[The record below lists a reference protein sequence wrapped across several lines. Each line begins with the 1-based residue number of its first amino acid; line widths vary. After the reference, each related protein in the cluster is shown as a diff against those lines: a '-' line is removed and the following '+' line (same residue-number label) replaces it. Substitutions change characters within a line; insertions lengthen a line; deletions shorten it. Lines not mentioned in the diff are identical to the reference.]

1 MLDRETLPKRM
12 HSIVLKFPERP
23 IQHVKDPQGIY
34 QPTSFKNFW
43 RGVEELGSGLAV
55 LGVKRGSHVGII
67 ADNRAEW
74 LMADQAVLG
83 LGGVN
88 VPRGCDSTQDEI
100 AYILSHGDCTATFV
114 EDKNRMNIV
123 LRGLTPDHKLGF
135 LVVMDNSLQEDETL
149 LENLKIINFK
159 KVRELGAEKL
169 ALDPDFFSQTMEK
182 GDSEDLAT
190 IIYTSGTTG
199 QPKGVMLTHTTFL
212 FQADRTDHMLIV
224 DEKDIL
230 LSVLPIW
237 HSFERAVEYIIL
249 GKGASIAYSKPIGKI
264 LMEDIAQIQPSF
276 FPSVPRI
283 WESVRAAVYR
293 NIKAQSPLKQKL
305 FEFFAWVGTLHANFL
320 TAFQDRMVSYWPP
333 NPILNKITM
342 FLPLLLIW
350 PLKLLG
356 DLLVFQKIRAKL
368 GGRFKAGI
376 SGGGALPAYVDEFF
390 RAAGILVLEGYGLT
404 ETGPILSVR
413 LQWSPM
419 PGTVGPILP
428 GIEYQVRAEDGTV
441 VGPGHRGV
449 LWVKSP
455 QVMKGYYKRP
465 DETAKVLV
473 QEWLN
478 TGDIVV
484 PTVGREITIVGR
496 SKDTIVLLGGE
507 NIEPEPIEMKI
518 LQSDF
523 IDQVMVVGQDQK
535 FLGAL
540 VVPNMEFLEKYA
552 QEEKMDYLDKD
563 ELRELPEIQEM
574 YHEIIQELVSAS
586 TGFKHYERIYK
597 FTLLPKPFDL
607 QTEVTQT
614 LKLKR
619 NVIAENYHRV
629 IQQMFQ

>member
-1 MLDRETLPKRM
+1 
-12 HSIVLKFPERP
+12 
-23 IQHVKDPQGIY
+23 
-34 QPTSFKNFW
+34 
-43 RGVEELGSGLAV
+43 
-55 LGVKRGSHVGII
+55 
-67 ADNRAEW
+67 
-74 LMADQAVLG
+74 
-83 LGGVN
+83 
-88 VPRGCDSTQDEI
+88 
-100 AYILSHGDCTATFV
+100 
-114 EDKNRMNIV
+114 
-123 LRGLTPDHKLGF
+123 
-135 LVVMDNSLQEDETL
+135 
-149 LENLKIINFK
+149 
-159 KVRELGAEKL
+159 
-169 ALDPDFFSQTMEK
+169 
-182 GDSEDLAT
+182 
-190 IIYTSGTTG
+190 
-199 QPKGVMLTHTTFL
+199 
-212 FQADRTDHMLIV
+212 
-224 DEKDIL
+224 
-230 LSVLPIW
+230 
-237 HSFERAVEYIIL
+237 
-249 GKGASIAYSKPIGKI
+249 
-264 LMEDIAQIQPSF
+264 
-276 FPSVPRI
+276 
-283 WESVRAAVYR
+283 
-293 NIKAQSPLKQKL
+293 
-305 FEFFAWVGTLHANFL
+305 
-320 TAFQDRMVSYWPP
+320 MVSYWPP

-473 QEWLN
+473 QGWLN